1 MRIKQNQ
8 VNLLGRVGWKECKN
22 AENGTPIAT
31 INLGVKRGV
40 TWDNF
45 FIKFFN
51 TKTRNITEEIKN
63 NLKEGDYIQ
72 VTGRIVESKFKPAGS
87 DKEVSKIEIIG
98 SNFKHVRFNE
108 ETQEFEFLD
117 GSHGHSN

>member
-1 MRIKQNQ
+1 MGIKQNQ
-8 VNLLGRVGWKECKN
+8 VNLLGRVGWKDFKYT
-22 AENGTPIAT
+22 ENGTAIAT

-51 TKTRNITEEIKN
+51 TKTRNLAEEIGEY
-63 NLKEGDYIQ
+63 LKEGDYIQ
-72 VTGRIVESKFKPAGS
+72 VTGRLVESKFTPAGS
-87 DKEVSKIEIIG
+87 DKEISKIEIVG

-108 ETQEFEFLD
+108 ETQEFEFSD